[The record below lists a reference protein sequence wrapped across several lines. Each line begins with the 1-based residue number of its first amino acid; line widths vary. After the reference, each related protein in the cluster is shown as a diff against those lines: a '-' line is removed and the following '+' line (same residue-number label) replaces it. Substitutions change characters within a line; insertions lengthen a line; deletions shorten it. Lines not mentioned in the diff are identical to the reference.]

1 MIQTDKLIST
11 AIMKTDM
18 IGFSNIVG
26 SLSDIELSKL
36 LEEYKEFII
45 RIIYKYNGSIIK
57 GEGDAF
63 FISFSSVTSATEAAI
78 EIQKKLRTQRESNND
93 QFRLSLKII
102 ISLGDV
108 MHKNNDV

>member
-36 LEEYKEFII
+36 LEEYKEFI
-45 RIIYKYNGSIIK
+45 K
-57 GEGDAF
+57 
-63 FISFSSVTSATEAAI
+63 
-78 EIQKKLRTQRESNND
+78 
-93 QFRLSLKII
+93 
-102 ISLGDV
+102 
-108 MHKNNDV
+108 